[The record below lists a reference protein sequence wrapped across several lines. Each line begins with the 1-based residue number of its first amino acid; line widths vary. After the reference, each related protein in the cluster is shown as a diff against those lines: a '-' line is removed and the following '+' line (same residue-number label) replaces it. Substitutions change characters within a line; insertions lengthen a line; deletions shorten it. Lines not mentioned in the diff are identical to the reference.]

1 MTTGDPYSQ
10 AEVTNSGTAQDAVLN
25 FVIPRGACCCC
36 DGGGSNEFLTAYS
49 TPPQPGRSGQALVF
63 DRTAASNGSSL
74 THANNSADITVQKA
88 GFYNVSFH
96 GTLAPASGS
105 TFPLSLALSLQ
116 KNGENVLGG
125 IVRHNFQ
132 SKDETVCLS
141 FTQIVEINTV
151 PSTLRILAEGGS
163 ILYSD
168 IALTVN
174 RLGDL

>member
-1 MTTGDPYSQ
+1 M
-10 AEVTNSGTAQDAVLN
+10 TNSGTDQDAVLN

-49 TPPQPGRSGQALVF
+49 TPPQPGQSGQALVF

-96 GTLAPASGS
+96 GTAAPASGS
-105 TFPLSLALSLQ
+105 SFPLSLTLTLQ
-116 KNGENVLGG
+116 KNEESVPGG
-125 IVRHNFQ
+125 TVRHSFQ
-132 SKDETVCLS
+132 SEGETVCLS
-141 FTQIVEINTV
+141 FTQVVEIDTT
-151 PSTLRILAEGGS
+151 PSTLRILAEGGN

-174 RLGDL
+174 RLGNL